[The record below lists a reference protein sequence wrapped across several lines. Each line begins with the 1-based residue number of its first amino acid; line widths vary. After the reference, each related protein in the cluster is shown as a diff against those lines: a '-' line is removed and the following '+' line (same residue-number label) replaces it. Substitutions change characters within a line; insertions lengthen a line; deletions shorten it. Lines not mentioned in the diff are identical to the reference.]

1 MRENLEEMIEMTK
14 TKEVMITDRFI
25 FRKREDL
32 VQLLELLEVIKYEKM
47 YMVKSKGVWGVM
59 VTYPWL
65 VEEEA

>member
-25 FRKREDL
+25 FHKREDL
-32 VQLLELLEVIKYEKM
+32 VQLLELLEVIKYERM
-47 YMVKSKGVWGVM
+47 YMVKAKGVWGVM

-65 VEEEA
+65 VEEEV